1 MRGPVR
7 RLRQWAAAL
16 AALTVLAACGEEPAP
31 PRLTGFVPPNPSVIA
46 GESVDIGVEY
56 EANDLKLKAF
66 QWSAE
71 AGEIEGNGKPA
82 ITWRAPDT
90 AGDYKL
96 TVTTASAQEGMPDLS
111 LNTVVKVLPASTPEP
126 VVSEA
131 SPAADTAIDPTVDAS
146 AGQKAAA
153 AARAALRDSGSEAAE
168 VGKEAAEE
176 AQAGI
181 ESAAKEVAG
190 VGQEATE
197 EAQTQVE
204 GEANPAKAASPDAEP
219 AGAGEGTST
228 PGSAE
233 APAKVAALTEGHPAA
248 SPGAASGVDAIV
260 ARGRLVAVVENDFP
274 PFSFEED
281 GGRAGFD
288 VDMMREFARRW
299 LGESDAVTFVPVTS
313 DQRIATL
320 REGEA
325 DLIAAALTRTAAREE
340 LIDFSQTY
348 FKDGQRILVAEDADI
363 AGPCDLAGKKV
374 AVIAATT
381 SLDNIKA
388 EAAACGFD
396 IEAGLAVFE
405 QPDQAV
411 AALLAGEV
419 EAFTS
424 DGIALERLAEGQP
437 LKVVGNHFSEE
448 PYGFGIT
455 KGDERLRRLV
465 DLTLQEM
472 DKDGTYAAIYQK
484 WFGGELSPYPLE
496 AAASLDGD
504 EKLLALATTDLPPLF
519 EPLATKAPADGEY
532 VVQPGDTLSTIA
544 GKVFGDVAPGAWR
557 AIWEANKATIGDDPN
572 RIKVGMRL
580 TIPASL

>member
-1 MRGPVR
+1 VR
-7 RLRQWAAAL
+7 RLVQWAAAL
-16 AALTVLAACGEEPAP
+16 AALMVLVGCGEEPTP
-31 PRLTGFVPPNPSVIA
+31 ETP
-46 GESVDIGVEY
+46 
-56 EANDLKLKAF
+56 
-66 QWSAE
+66 
-71 AGEIEGNGKPA
+71 KPA
-82 ITWRAPDT
+82 
-90 AGDYKL
+90 
-96 TVTTASAQEGMPDLS
+96 
-111 LNTVVKVLPASTPEP
+111 
-126 VVSEA
+126 VSEA
-131 SPAADTAIDPTVDAS
+131 APSAATAADQAGPETT
-146 AGQKAAA
+146 AGQATEDQATATGHAGTGTGVEPNAGQRAAA
-153 AARAALRDSGSEAAE
+153 AARAALRGSGSEAAE
-168 VGKEAAEE
+168 AGKEAVEE

-181 ESAAKEVAG
+181 ESAAREVAE
-190 VGQEATE
+190 VGQDAAE
-197 EAQTQVE
+197 EAQTQGE
-204 GEANPAKAASPDAEP
+204 GEAKPARAASPDAEP
-219 AGAGEGTST
+219 AGETAGAPASAGE
-228 PGSAE
+228 
-233 APAKVAALTEGHPAA
+233 PAKVAALSESEPTA

-260 ARGRLVAVVENDFP
+260 ARGHLVVAVENDFP

-281 GGRAGFD
+281 GARAGFD

-299 LGESDAVTFVPVTS
+299 LGDGDAVTFVPVTS

-320 REGEA
+320 QEGKA

-374 AVIAATT
+374 AVIAGTT

-388 EAAACGFD
+388 EAATCGFD
-396 IEAGLAVFE
+396 IEADLVVFE

-424 DGIALERLAEGQP
+424 DGIALERLAKGQP

-448 PYGFGIT
+448 PYGFGIA

-472 DKDGTYAAIYQK
+472 DKDGTFAAIYQK
-484 WFGGELSPYPLE
+484 WFGDEFSPYPVE
-496 AAASLDGD
+496 ADASLEGD

-519 EPLATKAPADGEY
+519 EPVATKAPAGGEY

-580 TIPASL
+580 TLPASL